1 MIDRLITRAELAE
14 WLGVTRQ
21 WLDTIAPRPDA
32 PPCVRLGR
40 AIRYDR
46 QAVKAWLDR
55 HTSGAPPM
63 ALR

>member
-1 MIDRLITRAELAE
+1 MIDRLLTRAELAE

-21 WLDTIAPRPDA
+21 WLDAIASRPDA

-46 QAVKAWLDR
+46 QAVKAWLDQR
-55 HTSGAPPM
+55 TSGAPSM
-63 ALR
+63 AFR